1 MRVRRFVFFL
11 AFYDAFYLS
20 PARNKRL
27 AELEAAKARKKR
39 ARAEAAAAAVTS
51 RAVARAGA
59 GGMAARD
66 ESSGGTVPSP
76 ERRFSPQKP
85 LWDEST

>member
-1 MRVRRFVFFL
+1 MFFL

-20 PARNKRL
+20 PARTRRL
-27 AELEAAKARKKR
+27 TELEAAKARKKR

-51 RAVARAGA
+51 RAVVRAGA
-59 GGMAARD
+59 GGLVADGD
-66 ESSGGTVPSP
+66 ESSGGSVPSP
-76 ERRFSPQKP
+76 ERKFSPQKP